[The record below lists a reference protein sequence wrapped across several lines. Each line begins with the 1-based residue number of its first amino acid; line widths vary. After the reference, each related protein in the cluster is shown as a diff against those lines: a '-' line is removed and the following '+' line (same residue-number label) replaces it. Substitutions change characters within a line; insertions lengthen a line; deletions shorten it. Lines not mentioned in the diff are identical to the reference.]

1 MTSELREYPEYAQIT
16 IQNIYQNRKVGA
28 ISQFM
33 LAQTKQQ
40 QMREVNSYEVNS
52 LHRVLCGVAQLVV
65 IPVLIA
71 LTILQ
76 WLAPFFSYHYFTG
89 SPSDS
94 IPHAIAISLG
104 VYVLSMIASFALSIV
119 GNRLLLRG
127 VKAGEYPLWSRT
139 YFRWWLA
146 DRLTNIAPVYLLAG
160 SSLNRLYLR
169 ALGAKIGQN
178 VHIGSV
184 FIRMPALLQIDDGVS
199 VGSHVNLENAKVE
212 QGHLV
217 LGRIHLKQESY
228 VGSYSVLE
236 ENTCLEDYAHL
247 KALSA
252 LPNGQTIPA
261 HEIWDGAPAKYHS
274 RVDVAQLLP
283 REKVS
288 TLRKMWE
295 AAYYA
300 VSAILISCLF
310 FIPIFP
316 NFILVDWLDVKYFSD
331 WASSNSAITALHYF
345 LLAIPAS
352 VLMIIATALLSLI
365 HI

>member
-1 MTSELREYPEYAQIT
+1 M
-16 IQNIYQNRKVGA
+16 
-28 ISQFM
+28 
-33 LAQTKQQ
+33 
-40 QMREVNSYEVNS
+40 
-52 LHRVLCGVAQLVV
+52 
-65 IPVLIA
+65 
-71 LTILQ
+71 
-76 WLAPFFSYHYFTG
+76 
-89 SPSDS
+89 
-94 IPHAIAISLG
+94 
-104 VYVLSMIASFALSIV
+104 VYVALQV
-119 GNRLLLRG
+119 LLCR
-127 VKAGEYPLWSRT
+127 
-139 YFRWWLA
+139 
-146 DRLTNIAPVYLLAG
+146 
-160 SSLNRLYLR
+160 
-169 ALGAKIGQN
+169 
-178 VHIGSV
+178 
-184 FIRMPALLQIDDGVS
+184 
-199 VGSHVNLENAKVE
+199 
-212 QGHLV
+212 
-217 LGRIHLKQESY
+217 
-228 VGSYSVLE
+228 VLE

-274 RVDVAQLLP
+274 RIDVAQLLP

-352 VLMIIATALLSLI
+352 VLMIIATALFAALVRKILLPSLKAGTYSL
-365 HI
+365 HS